1 MNKSMIAALTLSAV
15 FISSCASA
23 EQSTQQS
30 EADTTQ
36 ERTSRKVVSMKS
48 DNDPLI
54 CKAKRKSGS
63 RLRQSEVCYR
73 KSEWDRQ
80 AQLAQD
86 DLRRTTA
93 NSSSQGD

>member
-1 MNKSMIAALTLSAV
+1 MKKSILSTLAISALIITG
-15 FISSCASA
+15 CAST
-23 EQSTQQS
+23 ETVT
-30 EADTTQ
+30 EDKTADTAQ
-36 ERTSRKVVSMKS
+36 ERTSRKVVTMKS
-48 DNDPLI
+48 DDDPLI

-80 AQLAQD
+80 AELAQE